1 MQCALSC
8 ICLCHVLVCA
18 GSVLASVLQFF
29 MVLVQQAITAIT
41 FEVLFEV
48 RRHQHISSSTNL
60 RMILQI
66 HLYSWYFFIIPLFST
81 FSLVYVFVLLFC
93 SHLHSCPSAI
103 ALSLLFSTSSLPSSP
118 LPSSLL
124 PLYHSDPDGF
134 IYHPK
139 EARQPQS
146 PGTATAGLVVHKQAF
161 HMTANCVSMV
171 SFVKPSKTCQVPL
184 RISRIERLLDCASPL
199 C

>member
-1 MQCALSC
+1 MHCALSC

-18 GSVLASVLQFF
+18 GGMLASVLQFF
-29 MVLVQQAITAIT
+29 MVLVQQAITGIT
-41 FEVLFEV
+41 FEVRFEV

-60 RMILQI
+60 RMILQK
-66 HLYSWYFFIIPLFST
+66 HLYSWYFLIIPLFST
-81 FSLVYVFVLLFC
+81 FSLVYVFVSLFC
-93 SHLHSCPSAI
+93 SHLCSCPSAI

-118 LPSSLL
+118 LLPSLL

-146 PGTATAGLVVHKQAF
+146 PGHCSCRTGGPQASNP
-161 HMTANCVSMV
+161 HDCKVCEHGQLCQALISMQ
-171 SFVKPSKTCQVPL
+171 SSSSYQQ
-184 RISRIERLLDCASPL
+184 D
-199 C
+199 